1 MPRSTF
7 GGRHELGQNFL
18 THRPTITRI
27 VELTA
32 ATHGPIL
39 EIGCGDGTLT
49 RPLAALG
56 RPILAI
62 DIDEHRVSSLRRVL
76 PDVDVHQADALTHPL
91 DRPVIV
97 GNVPY
102 HLTTP
107 ILRRLLAS
115 REWQEAILLTQ
126 WEVARKR
133 AGVGGSTLMTA
144 QSAPWFRFELH
155 GRVPAHGFRPRP
167 GVDGGLLRIVRRD
180 VPLVP
185 LRDRRGYERFVSA
198 VFTGRGGRL
207 ARILERAAPATRAE
221 VARGIRAAQVPPH
234 ALPRDIVPEQW
245 AALWGALHDSPKSG
259 VRIRE

>member
-39 EIGCGDGTLT
+39 EIGCGDGALT

-56 RPILAI
+56 RPLRAI
-62 DIDEHRVSSLRRVL
+62 DIDEHRVSALRRAL
-76 PDVDVHQADALTHPL
+76 PDVDIHHGDALTHPL
-91 DRPVIV
+91 DGPVIV

-115 REWQEAILLTQ
+115 RSWQEAILLTQ

-133 AGVGGSTLMTA
+133 AGVGGGTLMTA
-144 QSAPWFRFELH
+144 QSAPWFAFELQ

-167 GVDGGLLRIVRRD
+167 GVDGGLLRIIRRD
-180 VPLVP
+180 APLVP
-185 LRDRRGYERFVSA
+185 LTERRRYERFASA

-207 ARILERAAPATRAE
+207 GRILERAATATRAE
-221 VARGIRAAQVPPH
+221 VARAVRIAGVSPH
-234 ALPRDIVPEQW
+234 ALPRDLSAELW
-245 AALWGALHDSPKSG
+245 AELWGALS
-259 VRIRE
+259 R